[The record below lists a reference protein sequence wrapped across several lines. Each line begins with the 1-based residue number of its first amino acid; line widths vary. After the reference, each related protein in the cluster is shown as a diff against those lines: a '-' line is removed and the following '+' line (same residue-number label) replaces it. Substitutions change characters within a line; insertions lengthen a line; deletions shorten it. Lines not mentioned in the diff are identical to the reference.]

1 MTRQSP
7 QLLSILDP
15 SGERVEGD
23 TETRER
29 ETEREREG
37 GGKEMGFILN
47 SSRNTLE
54 SDTSRLMQP
63 QRIVSDSDLP
73 GGV

>member
-1 MTRQSP
+1 MKEIQR
-7 QLLSILDP
+7 
-15 SGERVEGD
+15 R
-23 TETRER
+23 
-29 ETEREREG
+29 ERERERER
-37 GGKEMGFILN
+37 GGKEMGIIVN
-47 SSRNTLE
+47 SSNNTLE

>member
-1 MTRQSP
+1 MKEIQR
-7 QLLSILDP
+7 
-15 SGERVEGD
+15 R
-23 TETRER
+23 
-29 ETEREREG
+29 EREREG
-37 GGKEMGFILN
+37 GRKEMGIILN
-47 SSRNTLE
+47 SSKNTLE

>member
-1 MTRQSP
+1 MKEIQR
-7 QLLSILDP
+7 
-15 SGERVEGD
+15 
-23 TETRER
+23 RER
-29 ETEREREG
+29 ERQRERER